1 MTETMNPET
10 TTLIERLVER
20 ENMNRAYKRVKAN
33 KGSAGVDGMTVDE
46 LKDWVHANWHRVK
59 GELLVG
65 RYRPQAVRRCWIPKA
80 NGGRRPLGI
89 PTVRDRVVQAATKLV
104 LEPIFEVDF
113 LDCSYGFRPGRS
125 ATQALE
131 VLRVHGA
138 RGGNHVYDADIADFF
153 GSLDRG
159 VLMERVKRRISRC

>member
-46 LKDWVHANWHRVK
+46 LKGWVHANWVRVK

-65 RYRPQAVRRCWIPKA
+65 RYRPQAVR
-80 NGGRRPLGI
+80 G
-89 PTVRDRVVQAATKLV
+89 
-104 LEPIFEVDF
+104 
-113 LDCSYGFRPGRS
+113 
-125 ATQALE
+125 
-131 VLRVHGA
+131 VLRFPRPVV
-138 RGGNHVYDADIADFF
+138 GNDNWAY
-153 GSLDRG
+153 
-159 VLMERVKRRISRC
+159 RRSWIG